1 MVMDVVPMRSVSLE
15 NETRSPICT
24 GCLNTNSFTA
34 TVATRPRA
42 MRPAAVPP
50 AMSTCDMI
58 QPPKMSPFWF
68 ASAGIG
74 MTRSAGCLLGS
85 FSMREILQRPA
96 AEWREALLDQ
106 LRTVRVRPL
115 LHRAALFPA
124 VDALPGFLAELAC
137 VHLALQDARHL
148 DIAGGFRER
157 LACMQADVQSDGIG
171 ELRRSH
177 WHAELFHRRVECLR
191 LHALVD
197 QPECILHVGAQDP
210 VHQEARRILH
220 WQRQLVDVPYE
231 CRRVLRNLRARL
243 RTMHHLYHLQER
255 HRVEEVDA
263 DQPRR

>member
-85 FSMREILQRPA
+85 FSMRKILQGPA
-96 AEWREALLDQ
+96 AEWREARAENQARIGEVCIGDDAFIDRT
-106 LRTVRVRPL
+106 LR
-115 LHRAALFPA
+115 
-124 VDALPGFLAELAC
+124 
-137 VHLALQDARHL
+137 
-148 DIAGGFRER
+148 FRE
-157 LACMQADVQSDGIG
+157 I
-171 ELRRSH
+171 RR
-177 WHAELFHRRVECLR
+177 
-191 LHALVD
+191 D
-197 QPECILHVGAQDP
+197 
-210 VHQEARRILH
+210 
-220 WQRQLVDVPYE
+220 
-231 CRRVLRNLRARL
+231 
-243 RTMHHLYHLQER
+243 
-255 HRVEEVDA
+255 
-263 DQPRR
+263 

>member
-50 AMSTCDMI
+50 AISTCDMT

-96 AEWREALLDQ
+96 AERGEPRAEDETRVRE
-106 LRTVRVRPL
+106 VRVGDDAFIN
-115 LHRAALFPA
+115 RAL
-124 VDALPGFLAELAC
+124 
-137 VHLALQDARHL
+137 R
-148 DIAGGFRER
+148 FREIG
-157 LACMQADVQSDGIG
+157 SD
-171 ELRRSH
+171 EL
-177 WHAELFHRRVECLR
+177 
-191 LHALVD
+191 
-197 QPECILHVGAQDP
+197 
-210 VHQEARRILH
+210 
-220 WQRQLVDVPYE
+220 
-231 CRRVLRNLRARL
+231 
-243 RTMHHLYHLQER
+243 
-255 HRVEEVDA
+255 
-263 DQPRR
+263 